1 MRGSEYVV
9 GSLAHIH
16 IYEQGGTASL
26 GGVHPRVVPN
36 AADGTMDL
44 AEIEACVRP
53 DDIHFAQ
60 LRLVC
65 MEVRARRKAACQ
77 ALGQLCLTRAGAQN
91 THNKC
96 GGVPV
101 SVEFTDALGALAKRH
116 GLAMHIDGAR
126 ICNAAAALGMPPARL
141 AAAADS
147 VSVCLSKG
155 LGAPVGTVL
164 VGPTDF
170 IRKAR
175 RLRKALGGGMR
186 QAGVLAAAGLVALR
200 DILPRLPEDHAN
212 MARLAAGLA
221 GVPGVQLR
229 GGAAPPT
236 NIAFLDLAPPIDFA
250 ALQAGLRAR
259 GIAANGANGLMRVVT
274 HHQVTAAHV
283 EEVVAAFHELCTPMM
298 QRAAAA

>member
-1 MRGSEYVV
+1 MGNLLAVCTWCEVRGSEFVV
-9 GSLAHIH
+9 GSAAHIH
-16 IYEQGGTASL
+16 IYEQGGCASL

-36 AADGTMDL
+36 APDGTLDL
-44 AEIEACVRP
+44 AEVEACVRP

-65 MEVRARRKAACQ
+65 ME
-77 ALGQLCLTRAGAQN
+77 N
-91 THNKC
+91 THNKA

-126 ICNAAAALGMPPARL
+126 ICNAAVALGVTPARL

-164 VGPTDF
+164 VGPADF
-170 IRKAR
+170 ILKAR

-186 QAGVLAAAGLVALR
+186 QAGVIAAAGLVALR
-200 DILPRLPEDHAN
+200 DILPRLGEDHAN
-212 MARLAAGLA
+212 MARLASGLA
-221 GVPGVQLR
+221 AVPGVALR
-229 GGAAPPT
+229 GGVTPRT
-236 NIAFLDLAPPIDFA
+236 NIAVLELAPAIDFPV
-250 ALQAGLRAR
+250 LQAGLRAR
-259 GIAANGANGLMRVVT
+259 GIAANGAPGLMRVVT
-274 HHQVTAAHV
+274 HHQVNAADV
-283 EEVVAAFHELCTPMM
+283 EEVIAAFQELCTPMM
-298 QRAAAA
+298 RGA

>member
-1 MRGSEYVV
+1 M
-9 GSLAHIH
+9 
-16 IYEQGGTASL
+16 
-26 GGVHPRVVPN
+26 
-36 AADGTMDL
+36 
-44 AEIEACVRP
+44 
-53 DDIHFAQ
+53 
-60 LRLVC
+60 
-65 MEVRARRKAACQ
+65 
-77 ALGQLCLTRAGAQN
+77 QN

-126 ICNAAAALGMPPARL
+126 ICNAAAALGVAPARL

-164 VGPTDF
+164 VGPADF

-186 QAGVLAAAGLVALR
+186 QAGIIAAAGIVALR
-200 DILPRLPEDHAN
+200 DILPRLPDDHAN

-221 GVPGVQLR
+221 TVPGVALR
-229 GGAAPPT
+229 GGVAPPT
-236 NIAFLDLAPPIDFA
+236 NIAYLDLSPAIDFPK
-250 ALQAGLRAR
+250 LQAGLRAR
-259 GIAANGANGLMRVVT
+259 GIAANGAPGLMRVVT
-274 HHQVTAAHV
+274 HHQVSAADV
-283 EEVVAAFHELCTPMM
+283 DEVIAAFRELCTPAV
-298 QRAAAA
+298 AAHAKLLAVQQQVAQQFGSPPPR

>member
-1 MRGSEYVV
+1 MGNLLAVCTWCEVRGSEYVV
-9 GSLAHIH
+9 GSAAHIH
-16 IYEQGGTASL
+16 IYEQGGTSSL

-36 AADGTMDL
+36 APDGTLDL
-44 AEIEACVRP
+44 AEVEACVRP

-65 MEVRARRKAACQ
+65 MEQ
-77 ALGQLCLTRAGAQN
+77 
-91 THNKC
+91 THNKA

-126 ICNAAAALGMPPARL
+126 ICNAAVALGVTPARL

-164 VGPTDF
+164 VGPVDF

-186 QAGVLAAAGLVALR
+186 QAGVIAAAGLVALR
-200 DILPRLPEDHAN
+200 DILPRLGEDHTN
-212 MARLAAGLA
+212 MARLASGLA
-221 GVPGVQLR
+221 AVPGVSLR
-229 GGAAPPT
+229 GGVAPLT
-236 NIAFLDLAPPIDFA
+236 NIAFLELAPAIDFP
-250 ALQAGLRAR
+250 ALQGGLRAR
-259 GIAANGANGLMRVVT
+259 GIAANGAPGLMRVVT
-274 HHQVTAAHV
+274 HHQVSAADV
-283 EEVVAAFHELCTPMM
+283 EEVIAAFQELCAPMM
-298 QRAAAA
+298 QG